1 MGESSVRA
9 NISWSVRRSFE
20 NEVTRRCTH
29 TYKHVYS
36 NTSMHTYARTH
47 TKNIHTHTLNTQ
59 KQYTHAYKHT
69 YVSNETA
76 MHSAYPI
83 YSQTHYPSSRFVLSS
98 EPLTQS
104 NAHSTLYFH
113 HFSNHSLYFLFSLLG
128 CVLGGVGGSWAVY
141 LSAFIF
147 TQCFLI

>member
-1 MGESSVRA
+1 MNPVSGLIFLGQCVDPLKMKSHVDA
-9 NISWSVRRSFE
+9 HTHTN
-20 NEVTRRCTH
+20 TYTLTQACTH
-29 TYKHVYS
+29 MQEHTQRTY
-36 NTSMHTYARTH
+36 
-47 TKNIHTHTLNTQ
+47 THTLNTQ

-69 YVSNETA
+69 HVSNETA

-128 CVLGGVGGSWAVY
+128 CVLGGVGGS
-141 LSAFIF
+141 
-147 TQCFLI
+147 